1 MASPKRLTFGLLA
14 LSALALTAGELAAQA
29 VPQVPQA
36 PQAAPQCELKFEQA
50 EIAAGAPANE
60 MKFTLALAPGA
71 QIDAAQIRSVTP
83 DDESGLQISLVEGK
97 PLVFAVDATGAK
109 AGSWEIRAF
118 DRPEA
123 KGDAQPALCAG
134 VLKVK

>member
-1 MASPKRLTFGLLA
+1 MHSPKRLTFGLLA
-14 LSALALTAGELAAQA
+14 LSALALTTGELAAQSA
-29 VPQVPQA
+29 PQA
-36 PQAAPQCELKFEQA
+36 PQAAPLCQLKFEQA
-50 EIAAGAPANE
+50 EIAAGAPAKE
-60 MKFTLALAPGA
+60 MTFTLALASGA
-71 QIDAAQIRSVTP
+71 QVDPAQIRSVTP

-118 DRPEA
+118 DRAEA